1 MQYEILAYSARYDA
15 RKGRLTYWDVCS
27 DKPTG
32 RRDTDFEFL
41 NYVNTDDD
49 ALLETPYSY
58 GRGYGRDNLQF
69 LADRFTLRT
78 FYRRHGSRWDAIVC
92 IIRRDFNRHSA
103 VVGEQCVGRCD
114 VTITP
119 AGVMLH
125 VIEPGDAD
133 E

>member
-15 RKGRLTYWDVCS
+15 RKGRLTYRDICS

-41 NYVNTDDD
+41 DYVNTDDD

-58 GRGYGRDNLQF
+58 GRGYGRDHLQF

-78 FYRRHGSRWDAIVC
+78 FCRRHGSRWDAIVC